1 MGVIPNPDLMLN
13 LLSPLGPSLS
23 DPAAD
28 KLVLEDL
35 CRREDDEMPGEPARE
50 MGGENKPE
58 SS

>member
-1 MGVIPNPDLMLN
+1 MGVIPKPYLMFTLPS
-13 LLSPLGPSLS
+13 LLVPSLS

-35 CRREDDEMPGEPARE
+35 SRRENDMPGEPARE
-50 MGGENKPE
+50 MGGENNPE